1 MLLRLDFFEWV
12 MVIQY
17 IIILIS
23 MTKDGTTE
31 AQKGFY
37 QVSCFV
43 RKQCTLSVI
52 RCRSRRLRA
61 TSRADKIFRLSQS
74 PD

>member
-1 MLLRLDFFEWV
+1 MLLRLGFFEWV
-12 MVIQY
+12 MVTQY
-17 IIILIS
+17 IVVLVS

-31 AQKGFY
+31 AQKGFH

-43 RKQCTLSVI
+43 RKQCTLPVI
-52 RCRSRRLRA
+52 RCRSRRLGATPRA
-61 TSRADKIFRLSQS
+61 GKIFRLPQP